1 MYLLAILVHS
11 MWAGLFSS
19 GLGIILTGPPRYLAP
34 TFLCGFA
41 GCFTRDIFMSRGM
54 NQNWSTLIAAAVVAL
69 VAEASIRRHAVS
81 PVVFVSSVL
90 PLGAAV
96 AMFNMIAALMK
107 VSSLTGE
114 ELKVASMALSAN
126 TGRVFTT
133 SLAIAIGL
141 WVGITI
147 VRVFKWKEVQ

>member
-1 MYLLAILVHS
+1 
-11 MWAGLFSS
+11 
-19 GLGIILTGPPRYLAP
+19 
-34 TFLCGFA
+34 
-41 GCFTRDIFMSRGM
+41 MSWGM

-69 VAEASIRRHAVS
+69 VAEASIRQHAVS

-107 VSSLTGE
+107 VSSFTGE

-133 SLAIAIGL
+133 SLAITIGL

-147 VRVFKWKEVQ
+147 VRVFEWKDVQ